1 MAKEVNEH
9 GLEVFKGGH
18 GKKENQKLKTYL
30 VLQYLL
36 RQSDENHVVS
46 AENIVGYLQQV
57 CGIYAE
63 RRSIYRDIEEINKA
77 MLMVEDE
84 IDVHEAEDRIA
95 EDENEKLVVYDKSK
109 KGFYVRQR
117 HYDLNDVR
125 LLAECVYSAKFIEE
139 KRAKKL
145 VRVVCDLVSEEQA
158 KQITHDAFLS
168 DRVKTENTAVYYSV
182 STINEAMSRELN
194 GQRHKPEKIDFL
206 YQKHSISD
214 VRQTVNR
221 RNGARYIVSPYKLI
235 INDGNYYLL
244 GFDDEAQ
251 EMRTY
256 RVDRMKDV
264 RLVGEPRDG
273 EKELSAID
281 LKTYTQRTF
290 SMFGGQDTVVTLRF
304 ENHLLDAVVERFGSD
319 QIRAQYVRVDN
330 DHFSVTTHVE
340 ISDQF
345 FGWVLGFGDKVK
357 LTGSDAAVGLFKGYL
372 DKVREMY

>member
-264 RLVGEPRDG
+264 RLMGEPRDG
-273 EKELSAID
+273 EKEFSAID

-304 ENHLLDAVVERFGSD
+304 ENYLLDAVVERFGSD

-357 LTGSDAAVGLFKGYL
+357 ITGSDAAVGLFKAYL
-372 DKVREMY
+372 DKIRQLY

>member
-46 AENIVGYLQQV
+46 AENIVGYLQQN

-77 MLMVEDE
+77 MLMVEEE
-84 IDVHEAEDRIA
+84 IDVHEAGDRIA
-95 EDENEKLVVYDKSK
+95 EDESEKLVVYDKSK

-139 KRAKKL
+139 KRAKRL

-264 RLVGEPRDG
+264 RLMGEPRDG
-273 EKELSAID
+273 EKEFSAID

-304 ENHLLDAVVERFGSD
+304 ENYLLDAVVERFGSD

-357 LTGSDAAVGLFKGYL
+357 ITGSDTAVGLFKAYL

>member
-1 MAKEVNEH
+1 MS
-9 GLEVFKGGH
+9 
-18 GKKENQKLKTYL
+18 
-30 VLQYLL
+30 LL
-36 RQSDENHVVS
+36 
-46 AENIVGYLQQV
+46 L
-57 CGIYAE
+57 
-63 RRSIYRDIEEINKA
+63 
-77 MLMVEDE
+77 
-84 IDVHEAEDRIA
+84 
-95 EDENEKLVVYDKSK
+95 
-109 KGFYVRQR
+109 
-117 HYDLNDVR
+117 
-125 LLAECVYSAKFIEE
+125 
-139 KRAKKL
+139 
-145 VRVVCDLVSEEQA
+145 RVVCDLVSEEQA

-264 RLVGEPRDG
+264 RLMGEPRDG
-273 EKELSAID
+273 EKEFSAID

-319 QIRAQYVRVDN
+319 QLRAQYVRVDN
-330 DHFSVTTHVE
+330 YHFSVTTHVE

-357 LTGSDAAVGLFKGYL
+357 MTGSDTAVAQFKAYL
-372 DKVREMY
+372 NRITSMY